1 MLKLSLT
8 TEPYEMNFGDEWIF
22 LNFMAMIIEILFFY
36 LKNSMFYISQCLAVV
51 AILDIIID
59 IHKGNF
65 VKGFSYHMIIYV
77 LFEFNSVSRIQ
88 GC

>member
-1 MLKLSLT
+1 
-8 TEPYEMNFGDEWIF
+8 
-22 LNFMAMIIEILFFY
+22 
-36 LKNSMFYISQCLAVV
+36 VV

-88 GC
+88 EEDLYALSYWVQ

>member
-36 LKNSMFYISQCLAVV
+36 LKNSMMSGTYNFVIFL
-51 AILDIIID
+51 LDIHD
-59 IHKGNF
+59 YHGNIF
-65 VKGFSYHMIIYV
+65 
-77 LFEFNSVSRIQ
+77 LL
-88 GC
+88 